1 MSMYSRKIR
10 TDGHRASGN
19 KKLFK
24 RLPEATSLLKTSYS
38 NPPLGEVYF
47 FDFVEKT
54 DIYVVSVSEGR
65 WGALDQFTDIVDNLA
80 DKVWD
85 ASRSV

>member
-1 MSMYSRKIR
+1 M
-10 TDGHRASGN
+10 
-19 KKLFK
+19 
-24 RLPEATSLLKTSYS
+24 PEAPSLLKIPYS
-38 NPPLGEVYF
+38 DPPLGEVYF